1 MTSPSRQAPSLPSL
15 ASSSWES
22 LKSYVSSVTSQVS
35 DVVFRE
41 LNSLGRDD
49 EESIFGGN
57 HNSNN
62 KVFLYIPTDTTRDSE
77 ATK

>member
-1 MTSPSRQAPSLPSL
+1 MTSPSRQAPSLPSS

-22 LKSYVSSVTSQVS
+22 LKSYVSSVASQVS
-35 DVVFRE
+35 DLVLRE
-41 LNSLGRDD
+41 LDSLGRDD
-49 EESIFGGN
+49 DESRFGGN

-62 KVFLYIPTDTTRDSE
+62 KVFLYIPTDTTRDGE

>member
-57 HNSNN
+57 HNN
-62 KVFLYIPTDTTRDSE
+62 KVFLYIPTDATCDSE